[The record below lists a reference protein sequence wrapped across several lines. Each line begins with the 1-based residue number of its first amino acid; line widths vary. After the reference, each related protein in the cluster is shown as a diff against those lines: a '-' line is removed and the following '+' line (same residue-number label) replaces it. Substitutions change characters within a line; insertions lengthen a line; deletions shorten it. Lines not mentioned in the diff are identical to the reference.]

1 MQPTVESLQG
11 QLLALRG
18 FVASLLEVLPLATR
32 VQFAARLDRNLLV
45 LRPSR
50 PGDLLEGFRLETE
63 ALATKRRVTPPLQ
76 PELPLIERRKTARD
90 RL

>member
-32 VQFAARLDRNLLV
+32 VQLGARLDRNLEL
-45 LRPSR
+45 LRPTR
-50 PGDLLEGFRLETE
+50 PGDLLEGFSREFE
-63 ALATKRRVTPPLQ
+63 ALVVKRRSAPGTDRGAVRG
-76 PELPLIERRKTARD
+76 EERHSQTRPG
-90 RL
+90 